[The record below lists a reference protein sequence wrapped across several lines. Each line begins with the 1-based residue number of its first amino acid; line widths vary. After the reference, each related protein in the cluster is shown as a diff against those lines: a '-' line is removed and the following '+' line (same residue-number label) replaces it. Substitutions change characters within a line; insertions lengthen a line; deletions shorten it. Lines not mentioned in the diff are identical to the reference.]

1 MVDSPGK
8 MLYNRKSRK
17 KQRTVRLVQGEE
29 GELAVKQ
36 KKTASMKQ
44 KFAYMAVT
52 MVAAS
57 LGVFLCLYLVV
68 SGIMGQTRQI
78 MDDNDRNARFQT
90 QMEAEENA
98 FRHWVE
104 GNDGNAREELENRI
118 RETTETVKKLTKKK
132 EPAKPEVYR
141 SLWAI
146 EKSYEVYCVKRDEAM
161 EMDRSKAEFSRA
173 LYEIYDMQGYLI
185 QYGGNLT
192 QAVMKEGNRAYL
204 QGENRFK
211 LIPLVVV
218 FAAVMI
224 AGIAVYAGKY
234 IDRFLIEPIVALSGE
249 AERVAANDF
258 EGQLPGYDQ
267 DDEMGHLLK
276 AFGKMKESTQE
287 SLRTIQ
293 ENSEL
298 QIQLEKVQLQML
310 KSQVNPHFL
319 FNTLNMISC
328 MAQLEEADT
337 TDKMILAM
345 SRLFQ
350 YTLKSSESTAP
361 LSNEIAVVKDYLYLQ
376 KMRFGERVQYEIDVE
391 DDTEYRMVP
400 SFILQPLVENAVI
413 HGISGQASGGFI
425 RVRSWTEGKKLWLS
439 VEDTGAGMEPEQVEQ
454 LNSGKW
460 KGKSGHGVGLGNII
474 KRVRIMYQDGQVIVR
489 SEKKK
494 GTCITIGFTDTKGE
508 I

>member
-1 MVDSPGK
+1 M
-8 MLYNRKSRK
+8 
-17 KQRTVRLVQGEE
+17 
-29 GELAVKQ
+29 KQ
-36 KKTASMKQ
+36 KKTASIKQ

-52 MVAAS
+52 MVTAS
-57 LGVFLCLYLVV
+57 FGVFLFLYLVV
-68 SGIMGQTRQI
+68 GGIMGQTRNI
-78 MDDNDRNARFQT
+78 MDHNDQNASFQV

-98 FRHWVE
+98 FRHWAE
-104 GNDGNAREELENRI
+104 GMDGSAGEELERQI
-118 RETTETVKKLTKKK
+118 AETTKIVKNLTGKKDPKRPET
-132 EPAKPEVYR
+132 YR
-141 SLWAI
+141 FLWAI
-146 EKSYEVYCVKRDEAM
+146 EKSYGVYSEKRDAVM
-161 EMDRSKAEFSRA
+161 QMDRSEAEFSRA
-173 LYEIYDMQGYLI
+173 LYEIYDMQSYLI

-192 QAVMKEGNRAYL
+192 QAAMQEGNTAYA
-204 QGENRFK
+204 QWESRFQ
-211 LIPLVVV
+211 LIPVVI
-218 FAAVMI
+218 FLAAVVI
-224 AGIAVYAGKY
+224 AGIAVYAGKT
-234 IDRFLIEPIVALSGE
+234 IERFLVEPIVALSRE
-249 AERVAANDF
+249 AERVAANNF
-258 EGQLPGYDQ
+258 EGQLPDYER
-267 DDEMGHLLK
+267 DDEMGHLIK
-276 AFGKMKESTQE
+276 AFAKMKESTQE
-287 SLRTIQ
+287 SLRTIK

-376 KMRFGERVQYEIDVE
+376 KMRFGERVQYEINVE
-391 DDTEYRMVP
+391 EDTEYRMVP

-413 HGISGQASGGFI
+413 HGISGQAAGGFI
-425 RVRSWTEGKKLWLS
+425 RVKSWTEGKKLWLS
-439 VEDTGAGMEPEQVEQ
+439 VEDTGTGMEAEQVEQ

-460 KGKSGHGVGLGNII
+460 KGKSGHGVGLGNIM
-474 KRVRIMYQDGQVIVR
+474 KRVRIMYQDGQVIVK

-494 GTCITIGFTDTKGE
+494 GTCIMIGFTDTKGE

>member
-1 MVDSPGK
+1 
-8 MLYNRKSRK
+8 
-17 KQRTVRLVQGEE
+17 
-29 GELAVKQ
+29 
-36 KKTASMKQ
+36 
-44 KFAYMAVT
+44 
-52 MVAAS
+52 
-57 LGVFLCLYLVV
+57 
-68 SGIMGQTRQI
+68 
-78 MDDNDRNARFQT
+78 
-90 QMEAEENA
+90 
-98 FRHWVE
+98 
-104 GNDGNAREELENRI
+104 
-118 RETTETVKKLTKKK
+118 
-132 EPAKPEVYR
+132 
-141 SLWAI
+141 
-146 EKSYEVYCVKRDEAM
+146 
-161 EMDRSKAEFSRA
+161 
-173 LYEIYDMQGYLI
+173 
-185 QYGGNLT
+185 
-192 QAVMKEGNRAYL
+192 
-204 QGENRFK
+204 
-211 LIPLVVV
+211 
-218 FAAVMI
+218 
-224 AGIAVYAGKY
+224 
-234 IDRFLIEPIVALSGE
+234 
-249 AERVAANDF
+249 
-258 EGQLPGYDQ
+258 
-267 DDEMGHLLK
+267 
-276 AFGKMKESTQE
+276 
-287 SLRTIQ
+287 
-293 ENSEL
+293 
-298 QIQLEKVQLQML
+298 
-310 KSQVNPHFL
+310 
-319 FNTLNMISC
+319 MISC

-474 KRVRIMYQDGQVIVR
+474 KRVRIMYQDGQVIVK

>member
-132 EPAKPEVYR
+132 DPAKTEVYR

-204 QGENRFK
+204 QGEKRFK

-319 FNTLNMISC
+319 F
-328 MAQLEEADT
+328 
-337 TDKMILAM
+337 
-345 SRLFQ
+345 
-350 YTLKSSESTAP
+350 KSSESTAP

-460 KGKSGHGVGLGNII
+460 K
-474 KRVRIMYQDGQVIVR
+474 KRSRCGAW
-489 SEKKK
+489 
-494 GTCITIGFTDTKGE
+494 
-508 I
+508 

>member
-1 MVDSPGK
+1 MGSLREK
-8 MLYNRKSRK
+8 
-17 KQRTVRLVQGEE
+17 

-36 KKTASMKQ
+36 KKTASIKQ

-57 LGVFLCLYLVV
+57 FGVFLFLYLVV
-68 SGIMGQTRQI
+68 GGIMGQTRNI
-78 MDDNDRNARFQT
+78 MNHNDQYASFQV

-98 FRHWVE
+98 FRHWAE
-104 GNDGNAREELENRI
+104 GMDGNAGEELEQQI
-118 RETTETVKKLTKKK
+118 AETAKIVKNLTSKKN
-132 EPAKPEVYR
+132 PARPEMYR
-141 SLWAI
+141 YLWAI
-146 EKSYEVYCVKRDEAM
+146 EKSYGVYSEKRDAVRK
-161 EMDRSKAEFSRA
+161 MDRSETEFSRA

-192 QAVMKEGNRAYL
+192 QAAMQEGNAIYA
-204 QGENRFK
+204 QWENRFQ
-211 LIPLVVV
+211 LIPVVI
-218 FAAVMI
+218 FLAAAMI
-224 AGIAVYAGKY
+224 AGIAVYAGKT
-234 IDRFLIEPIVALSGE
+234 IDRYLVEPIVALSRE

-258 EGQLPGYDQ
+258 EGRLPDYGQ

-276 AFGKMKESTQE
+276 AFAKMKESTQE
-287 SLRTIQ
+287 SLRTIK

-413 HGISGQASGGFI
+413 HGISGQAAGGFI
-425 RVRSWTEGKKLWLS
+425 RVKSWTEGKKLWLS

-454 LNSGKW
+454 LNSGRW
-460 KGKSGHGVGLGNII
+460 KGKSGHGVGLGNIM
-474 KRVRIMYQDGQVIVR
+474 KRVRIMYQDGQVIVK

-494 GTCITIGFTDTKGE
+494 GTCIMMGFTDTKGE
-508 I
+508 L

>member
-8 MLYNRKSRK
+8 MLYNREDNRIAGAQSAQRK
-17 KQRTVRLVQGEE
+17 K

-57 LGVFLCLYLVV
+57 FGVFLCLYLVV

-104 GNDGNAREELENRI
+104 GNDGNAREELEARI
-118 RETTETVKKLTKKK
+118 RETTDVVENLTEKKN
-132 EPAKPEVYR
+132 PAKPEVYR

-146 EKSYEVYCVKRDEAM
+146 EKSYEVYCVKRDEVM

-173 LYEIYDMQGYLI
+173 LYEIYDMQGFLI

-192 QAVMKEGNRAYL
+192 QAVMKEGNSTYL

-234 IDRFLIEPIVALSGE
+234 IDRSLIEPIVALSRE

-319 FNTLNMISC
+319 FNTLNTKQSAC
-328 MAQLEEADT
+328 NPD
-337 TDKMILAM
+337 
-345 SRLFQ
+345 S
-350 YTLKSSESTAP
+350 SSE
-361 LSNEIAVVKDYLYLQ
+361 
-376 KMRFGERVQYEIDVE
+376 
-391 DDTEYRMVP
+391 
-400 SFILQPLVENAVI
+400 
-413 HGISGQASGGFI
+413 
-425 RVRSWTEGKKLWLS
+425 
-439 VEDTGAGMEPEQVEQ
+439 
-454 LNSGKW
+454 
-460 KGKSGHGVGLGNII
+460 
-474 KRVRIMYQDGQVIVR
+474 
-489 SEKKK
+489 
-494 GTCITIGFTDTKGE
+494 
-508 I
+508 